1 MTSVDFYKVGTLIGQ
16 LRKEK
21 GLTQQKLANI
31 LGKSKPAICQWEAG
45 MGIKSEEIY
54 NIARFF
60 DITVDELIEGKL
72 INESNESLWRRIYD
86 VNSFDFYEDISEE
99 NIDKL
104 KRYYEC
110 CKNVKK
116 RFIGMLPRWANGMLT
131 KDELNEFEYLK
142 QYFEFDYQY
151 WCYEKFCPGKI
162 GYPLEN
168 DEKELVSKIY
178 YEYHFDVKEY
188 EWQISKVYDFKPDLK
203 IAKVFE
209 SKSPKALELLLS
221 AMNQA
226 KKNSLLQDNLK
237 KEVKEKEEFSI
248 LGLKPFTRTSMIDYS
263 LEEIEN
269 VWFFKVMLNC
279 GCNIMYSR
287 ENIDYQIDEEQFIKM
302 SGTIKEVNI
311 KLNDGTGN
319 LHMCVDFTGI
329 PSYKNINH
337 WKKYSLKEYESM
349 IDYDKTDF
357 YRDIVNLKDSNPYEY
372 YKNYVKRNEV

>member
-1 MTSVDFYKVGTLIGQ
+1 MTSVDFYKVGTLICQ

-54 NIARFF
+54 NIAKFF

-72 INESNESLWRRIYD
+72 VNESNESVWRRIYD
-86 VNSFDFYEDISEE
+86 INSFDLDEDISEE

-151 WCYEKFCPGKI
+151 WCYEKFGPGKI
-162 GYPLEN
+162 AFHQEN

-178 YEYHFDVKEY
+178 FEYHFDVKEY
-188 EWQISKVYDFKPDLK
+188 EWQISKVYNFKPDLK
-203 IAKVFE
+203 IDKVCE
-209 SKSPKALELLLS
+209 SKSPRALELLLS
-221 AMNQA
+221 VINQVQ
-226 KKNSLLQDNLK
+226 KDLLFNANLK
-237 KEVKEKEEFSI
+237 KEVKKEMNDF
-248 LGLKPFTRTSMIDYS
+248 LGLSPMITKEDYS
-263 LEEIEN
+263 LKEIEN
-269 VWFFKVMLNC
+269 IWFFKIMLNC
-279 GCNIMYSR
+279 GCNIMYAHMNPS
-287 ENIDYQIDEEQFIKM
+287 NQIDEDEFLKM
-302 SGTIKEVNI
+302 SGTIKEVKP
-311 KLNDGTGN
+311 KLNDGIDN
-319 LHMCVDFTGI
+319 LHMYMDFTGI
-329 PSYKNINH
+329 PSYKNIKY
-337 WKKYSLKEYESM
+337 WKKYSLKEYELM
-349 IDYDKTDF
+349 IDCDKTSW
-357 YRDIVNLKDSNPYEY
+357 YRDIVNLKNSNPYQY
-372 YKNYVKRNEV
+372 YKNYVRRNEVK